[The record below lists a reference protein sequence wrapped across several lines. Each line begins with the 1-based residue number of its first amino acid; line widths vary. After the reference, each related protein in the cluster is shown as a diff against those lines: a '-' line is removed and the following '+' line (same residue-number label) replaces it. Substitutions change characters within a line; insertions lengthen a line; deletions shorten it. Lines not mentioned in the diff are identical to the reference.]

1 MMAPPSRISSAM
13 RARPAP
19 AFATTAAARSWRAK
33 RRWKKFC
40 ALPAR
45 TRRAP
50 MGAFEYTALDAQGRE
65 RKGLIE
71 GDTPKHVRQLLREK
85 QLLPM
90 DIQETAAQELKQS
103 RRRRFM
109 RRGLS
114 SLDLALLPR
123 QLATLLRSGLPLEE
137 TLQAVAEQ
145 TEKPRVQ
152 RIVLGVRSKV
162 VEGHPLA
169 DGLRDFPQAFPE
181 IYRATVSAGEQSG
194 KLDSVLERLSDYTES
209 RQVMGQ
215 QVSNALVYPIVLM
228 VLSFGIV
235 SFLLAYV
242 VPQVVAVFQSSNQEL
257 PIATKI
263 LIGMSDGIRHY
274 WFYGLIVVGAV
285 VWGFLRWLKN
295 PEARLRF
302 DRFLLRLPV
311 AGRLIRGL
319 NTGRFSRTF
328 SILTASAVPVL
339 EALRISAEVV
349 TNLPMKRA
357 VEEAALRV
365 REGAPIGR
373 SLAARKLFPPMMIHL
388 ISSGESS
395 GELEKMLER
404 AATNQEREM
413 DGLLSNMTNL
423 LGPLMVVF
431 MGGIV
436 MFIVIALLLPIFQL
450 NDLVK

>member
-1 MMAPPSRISSAM
+1 
-13 RARPAP
+13 
-19 AFATTAAARSWRAK
+19 
-33 RRWKKFC
+33 
-40 ALPAR
+40 
-45 TRRAP
+45 
-50 MGAFEYTALDAQGRE
+50 MGAFEYTALDGQGRE

-90 DIQETAAQELKQS
+90 DIQETARKEAKQG

-114 SLDLALLPR
+114 SLDLALLTR

-145 TEKPRVQ
+145 TEKARVQ
-152 RIVLGVRSKV
+152 RIILGVRSKV

-194 KLDSVLERLSDYTES
+194 KLDSVLERLADYTES

-215 QVSNALVYPIVLM
+215 QVSHALVYPIVLL
-228 VLSFGIV
+228 VLSFAIV

-242 VPQVVAVFQSSNQEL
+242 VPQVVAVFESGHQEL
-257 PIATKI
+257 PMATRI
-263 LIGMSDGIRHY
+263 LIGASDLVRHY
-274 WFYGLIVVGAV
+274 WVYGLIVIGAA
-285 VWGFLRWLKN
+285 VWGFARWVKGA
-295 PEARLRF
+295 EARLKV
-302 DRFLLRLPV
+302 DRFLLRLPL
-311 AGRLIRGL
+311 AGKLIRGL
-319 NTGRFSRTF
+319 NTARFSRTF

-339 EALRISAEVV
+339 DALRISAEVV
-349 TNLPMKRA
+349 NNLPMRNA
-357 VEEAALRV
+357 VDEAALRV
-365 REGAPIGR
+365 REGAPIGK

-413 DGLLSNMTNL
+413 DGLLANMTNL
-423 LGPLMVVF
+423 LGPFMVVF
-431 MGGIV
+431 MGGVV

>member
-1 MMAPPSRISSAM
+1 
-13 RARPAP
+13 
-19 AFATTAAARSWRAK
+19 
-33 RRWKKFC
+33 
-40 ALPAR
+40 
-45 TRRAP
+45 

-71 GDTPKHVRQLLREK
+71 GDTPKHVRQLLRDK

-103 RRRRFM
+103 RRRRFL

-114 SLDLALLPR
+114 SLDLAMLTR

-194 KLDSVLERLSDYTES
+194 KLDQVLERLSDYTES

-215 QVSNALVYPIVLM
+215 QVSNALVYPIVLL

-263 LIGMSDGIRHY
+263 LIGMSDLIRHY
-274 WFYGLIVVGAV
+274 WFYALIVIGAM

-388 ISSGESS
+388 ISSGE
-395 GELEKMLER
+395 LEKMLER

>member
-1 MMAPPSRISSAM
+1 V
-13 RARPAP
+13 
-19 AFATTAAARSWRAK
+19 
-33 RRWKKFC
+33 
-40 ALPAR
+40 
-45 TRRAP
+45 
-50 MGAFEYTALDAQGRE
+50 GAFEYVALDPQGRE

-71 GDTPKHVRQLLREK
+71 GDTPKHVRQLLRDK
-85 QLLPM
+85 QLLPL
-90 DIQETAAQELKQS
+90 DIQEAAQREQKQN
-103 RRRRFM
+103 RARVLM

-114 SLDLALLPR
+114 TLDLALLTR

-137 TLQAVAEQ
+137 SLQAVAEQ

-169 DGLRDFPQAFPE
+169 EGLRDFPQAFPE

-194 KLDSVLERLSDYTES
+194 KLDSVLERLADYTES
-209 RQVMGQ
+209 RQAMGQ
-215 QVSNALVYPIVLM
+215 QVSNAMVYPIVIL
-228 VLSFGIV
+228 VLSFAIV

-242 VPQVVAVFQSSNQEL
+242 VPQVVAVFESGHQEL
-257 PIATKI
+257 PTATRFLIA
-263 LIGMSDGIRHY
+263 MSDLIRHY
-274 WFYGLIVVGAV
+274 WFYGLILISAA
-285 VWGFLRWLKN
+285 VWGFSRWLKA
-295 PEARLRF
+295 PEARLSF
-302 DRFLLRLPV
+302 DRFLLRVPL
-311 AGRLIRGL
+311 AGKLIRGL
-319 NTGRFSRTF
+319 NTARFSRTF

-349 TNLPMKRA
+349 NNLPMKQA

-365 REGAPIGR
+365 REGAAIGK
-373 SLAARKLFPPMMIHL
+373 SLAVRKLFPPMMIHL

-404 AATNQEREM
+404 AASNQEREM
-413 DGLLSNMTNL
+413 DGLLSTLTNL
-423 LGPLMVVF
+423 LGPFMVVF
-431 MGGIV
+431 MGAIV

>member
-1 MMAPPSRISSAM
+1 
-13 RARPAP
+13 
-19 AFATTAAARSWRAK
+19 
-33 RRWKKFC
+33 
-40 ALPAR
+40 
-45 TRRAP
+45 
-50 MGAFEYTALDAQGRE
+50 MGAFEYVALDTSGKE

-71 GDTPKHVRQLLREK
+71 GDTAKHVRQLLRDK
-85 QLLPM
+85 QLLP
-90 DIQETAAQELKQS
+90 IEILEAAQREQKQNRS
-103 RRRRFM
+103 RRPFM

-114 SLDLALLPR
+114 SLDLALLTR

-145 TEKPRVQ
+145 TEKARVQ
-152 RIVLGVRSKV
+152 RIILGVRSKV

-194 KLDSVLERLSDYTES
+194 KLDSVLERLADYTES

-215 QVSNALVYPIVLM
+215 QVSHALVYPIVLL
-228 VLSFGIV
+228 VLSFAIV

-242 VPQVVAVFQSSNQEL
+242 VPQVVAVFESGHQEL
-257 PIATKI
+257 PLATRI
-263 LIGMSDGIRHY
+263 LIGASDLVRHY
-274 WFYGLIVVGAV
+274 WVYGVIVIAGVL
-285 VWGFLRWLKN
+285 WGFSRWVKG
-295 PEARLRF
+295 PEARLKV
-302 DRFLLRLPV
+302 DRFLLRLPL
-311 AGRLIRGL
+311 AGKLIRGV
-319 NTGRFSRTF
+319 NTARFSRTF

-349 TNLPMKRA
+349 NNMPMRNA

-365 REGAPIGR
+365 REGAPIGK

-404 AATNQEREM
+404 AASNQEREM
-413 DGLLSNMTNL
+413 DGLLSTLTNL

-431 MGGIV
+431 MGAVV

>member
-1 MMAPPSRISSAM
+1 
-13 RARPAP
+13 
-19 AFATTAAARSWRAK
+19 
-33 RRWKKFC
+33 
-40 ALPAR
+40 
-45 TRRAP
+45 
-50 MGAFEYTALDAQGRE
+50 MGAFEYTALDSQGRE

-71 GDTPKHVRQLLREK
+71 GDTAKHVRQLLRDK

-90 DIQETAAQELKQS
+90 DIQETAQQEMKQS

-114 SLDLALLPR
+114 TLDLALLTR

-152 RIVLGVRSKV
+152 RIILGVRSKV

-194 KLDSVLERLSDYTES
+194 KLDQVLERLSDYTES

-215 QVSNALVYPIVLM
+215 QVSNALVYPVVLL

-242 VPQVVAVFQSSNQEL
+242 VPQVVAVFESSNQAL
-257 PIATKI
+257 PLATRV
-263 LIGMSDGIRHY
+263 LIGMSDLIRHY
-274 WFYGLIVVGAV
+274 WIYALIVLGLV
-285 VWGFLRWLKN
+285 VWGFTRWLKSA
-295 PEARLRF
+295 EARMRF

-311 AGRLIRGL
+311 VGKLIRGL

-349 TNLPMKRA
+349 TNTPMKRA
-357 VEEAALRV
+357 VEEAAGRV
-365 REGAPIGR
+365 REGAPIGK
-373 SLAARKLFPPMMIHL
+373 SLAAR
-388 ISSGESS
+388 
-395 GELEKMLER
+395 
-404 AATNQEREM
+404 N
-413 DGLLSNMTNL
+413 DGKNL
-423 LGPLMVVF
+423 KYDF
-431 MGGIV
+431 
-436 MFIVIALLLPIFQL
+436 
-450 NDLVK
+450 

>member
-1 MMAPPSRISSAM
+1 
-13 RARPAP
+13 
-19 AFATTAAARSWRAK
+19 
-33 RRWKKFC
+33 
-40 ALPAR
+40 
-45 TRRAP
+45 

-71 GDTPKHVRQLLREK
+71 GDTAKHVRQLLREK
-85 QLLPM
+85 HLLPM
-90 DIQETAAQELKQS
+90 DIQESAQREAKQS
-103 RRRRFM
+103 GSRRPFV

-114 SLDLALLPR
+114 ALDLALFTR

-137 TLQAVAEQ
+137 SLAAVAEQ
-145 TEKPRVQ
+145 TEKARVQ
-152 RIVLGVRSKV
+152 RIVLGVRAKV

-169 DGLRDFPQAFPE
+169 DGFRDFPAAFPE

-194 KLDSVLERLSDYTES
+194 KLDSVLERLADYTES

-215 QVSNALVYPIVLM
+215 NVSNALVYPIVLL
-228 VLSFGIV
+228 VLSFAIV

-242 VPQVVAVFQSSNQEL
+242 VPQVVAVFESGHQEL
-257 PIATKI
+257 PVATRI
-263 LIGMSDGIRHY
+263 LIGMSDFTRHY
-274 WFYGLIVVGAV
+274 WYYGLAALGVAIFA
-285 VWGFLRWLKN
+285 FRRWLRN
-295 PEARLRF
+295 PDARTRF
-302 DRFLLRLPV
+302 HAFLLRLPLV
-311 AGRLIRGL
+311 GKLIRGL
-319 NTGRFSRTF
+319 NTARFSRTF

-349 TNLPMKRA
+349 NNLPMKKA
-357 VEEAALRV
+357 VEEAASRV

-404 AATNQEREM
+404 AASNQEREM
-413 DGLLSNMTNL
+413 DGLLSTMTNL
-423 LGPLMVVF
+423 LGPFMVVF
-431 MGGIV
+431 MGAIV
-436 MFIVIALLLPIFQL
+436 MFIVVALLLPIFQL

>member
-1 MMAPPSRISSAM
+1 
-13 RARPAP
+13 
-19 AFATTAAARSWRAK
+19 
-33 RRWKKFC
+33 
-40 ALPAR
+40 
-45 TRRAP
+45 
-50 MGAFEYTALDAQGRE
+50 MGAFEYVALDTSGKE

-71 GDTPKHVRQLLREK
+71 GDTPKHVRQLLRDK
-85 QLLPM
+85 QLLP
-90 DIQETAAQELKQS
+90 IEILESAEREQKQNRS
-103 RRRRFM
+103 RRPFM

-114 SLDLALLPR
+114 SLDLALLTR

-145 TEKPRVQ
+145 TEKARVQ
-152 RIVLGVRSKV
+152 RIILGVRSKV

-194 KLDSVLERLSDYTES
+194 KLDSVLERLADYTES

-215 QVSNALVYPIVLM
+215 QVSHALVYPIVLL
-228 VLSFGIV
+228 VLSFAIV

-242 VPQVVAVFQSSNQEL
+242 VPQVVAVFESGHQEL
-257 PIATKI
+257 PLATRI
-263 LIGMSDGIRHY
+263 LIGASDLVRHY
-274 WFYGLIVVGAV
+274 WVYGVIVIAGAL
-285 VWGFLRWLKN
+285 WGFSRWVKR
-295 PEARLRF
+295 PEARLKV
-302 DRFLLRLPV
+302 DRLLLRLPL
-311 AGRLIRGL
+311 AGKLIRGV
-319 NTGRFSRTF
+319 NTARFSRTF

-349 TNLPMKRA
+349 INMPMRNA

-365 REGAPIGR
+365 REGAPIGK

-404 AATNQEREM
+404 AASNQEREM
-413 DGLLSNMTNL
+413 DGLLSTLTNL

-431 MGGIV
+431 MGAVV

>member
-1 MMAPPSRISSAM
+1 
-13 RARPAP
+13 
-19 AFATTAAARSWRAK
+19 
-33 RRWKKFC
+33 
-40 ALPAR
+40 
-45 TRRAP
+45 

-71 GDTPKHVRQLLREK
+71 GDTPKHVRQLLRDK

-90 DIQETAAQELKQS
+90 DIQETAKQEVKQG
-103 RRRRFM
+103 RRRRFL

-114 SLDLALLPR
+114 SLDLALLTR

-152 RIVLGVRSKV
+152 RIILGVRSKV

-194 KLDSVLERLSDYTES
+194 KLDQVLERLSDYTES

-215 QVSNALVYPIVLM
+215 QVSNALVYPIVLL

-242 VPQVVAVFQSSNQEL
+242 VPQVVAVFESSNQEL
-257 PIATKI
+257 PVATRI
-263 LIGMSDGIRHY
+263 LIGMSDLIRHY
-274 WFYGLIVVGAV
+274 WFYALIVIGAV
-285 VWGFLRWLKN
+285 VWGFLRWLKS

-302 DRFLLRLPV
+302 DRFLLRVPV
-311 AGRLIRGL
+311 AGKLIRGL

-328 SILTASAVPVL
+328 SILDRQRGAGARGVAHLSRGGHQYADEAS
-339 EALRISAEVV
+339 
-349 TNLPMKRA
+349 
-357 VEEAALRV
+357 
-365 REGAPIGR
+365 G
-373 SLAARKLFPPMMIHL
+373 
-388 ISSGESS
+388 
-395 GELEKMLER
+395 
-404 AATNQEREM
+404 
-413 DGLLSNMTNL
+413 
-423 LGPLMVVF
+423 
-431 MGGIV
+431 
-436 MFIVIALLLPIFQL
+436 
-450 NDLVK
+450 

>member
-1 MMAPPSRISSAM
+1 
-13 RARPAP
+13 
-19 AFATTAAARSWRAK
+19 
-33 RRWKKFC
+33 
-40 ALPAR
+40 
-45 TRRAP
+45 

-71 GDTPKHVRQLLREK
+71 GDTPKHVRQLLRDK

-90 DIQETAAQELKQS
+90 DIHETAERELKQS
-103 RRRRFM
+103 RRRGFM

-114 SLDLALLPR
+114 TLDLALLTR

-137 TLQAVAEQ
+137 SLQAVAEQ

-194 KLDSVLERLSDYTES
+194 KLDQVLERLSDYTES

-215 QVSNALVYPIVLM
+215 QVSNALVYPIVLL

-263 LIGMSDGIRHY
+263 LIGMSDLIRHY
-274 WFYGLIVVGAV
+274 WVYALIVIGAV

>member
-1 MMAPPSRISSAM
+1 
-13 RARPAP
+13 
-19 AFATTAAARSWRAK
+19 
-33 RRWKKFC
+33 
-40 ALPAR
+40 
-45 TRRAP
+45 
-50 MGAFEYTALDAQGRE
+50 MGAFEYVALDPQGKE

-71 GDTPKHVRQLLREK
+71 GDTPKHVRQLLRDK
-85 QLLPM
+85 QLLPLE
-90 DIQETAAQELKQS
+90 ILEAAQREQKQGRS
-103 RRRRFM
+103 RRPFM

-114 SLDLALLPR
+114 SLDLALLTR

-194 KLDSVLERLSDYTES
+194 KLDSVLERLADYTES

-215 QVSNALVYPIVLM
+215 QVSHALVYPIVLL
-228 VLSFGIV
+228 VLSFAIV

-242 VPQVVAVFQSSNQEL
+242 VPQVVAVFESGHQEL
-257 PIATKI
+257 PMATRI
-263 LIGMSDGIRHY
+263 LIGASDLVRHY
-274 WFYGLIVVGAV
+274 WVYGLIVIGAA
-285 VWGFLRWLKN
+285 VWGFARWVKGA
-295 PEARLRF
+295 EARLKV
-302 DRFLLRLPV
+302 DRFLLRLPL
-311 AGRLIRGL
+311 AGKLIRGL
-319 NTGRFSRTF
+319 NTARFSRTF

-349 TNLPMKRA
+349 NNLPMRNA
-357 VEEAALRV
+357 VDEAALRV
-365 REGAPIGR
+365 REGAPIGK

-388 ISSGESS
+388 IASGESS

-413 DGLLSNMTNL
+413 DALLSTLTNL

-431 MGGIV
+431 MGAVV

>member
-1 MMAPPSRISSAM
+1 
-13 RARPAP
+13 
-19 AFATTAAARSWRAK
+19 
-33 RRWKKFC
+33 
-40 ALPAR
+40 
-45 TRRAP
+45 
-50 MGAFEYTALDAQGRE
+50 MGAFEYTALDSQGRE

-71 GDTPKHVRQLLREK
+71 GDTAKHVRQLLRDK

-90 DIQETAAQELKQS
+90 DIQETAQQEMKQS

-114 SLDLALLPR
+114 TLDLALLTR

-152 RIVLGVRSKV
+152 RIILGVRSKV

-194 KLDSVLERLSDYTES
+194 KLDQVLERLSDYTES

-215 QVSNALVYPIVLM
+215 QVSNALVYPVVLL

-242 VPQVVAVFQSSNQEL
+242 VPQVVAVFESSNQAL
-257 PIATKI
+257 PLATRV
-263 LIGMSDGIRHY
+263 LIGMSDLIRHY
-274 WFYGLIVVGAV
+274 WIYALIVLSLV
-285 VWGFLRWLKN
+285 VWGFTRWLKS
-295 PEARLRF
+295 PEARMRF

-311 AGRLIRGL
+311 VGKLIRGL

-349 TNLPMKRA
+349 TNTPMKRA
-357 VEEAALRV
+357 VEEAAGRV
-365 REGAPIGR
+365 REGAPIGK

-423 LGPLMVVF
+423 LGPVMVVL

>member
-1 MMAPPSRISSAM
+1 
-13 RARPAP
+13 
-19 AFATTAAARSWRAK
+19 
-33 RRWKKFC
+33 
-40 ALPAR
+40 
-45 TRRAP
+45 
-50 MGAFEYTALDAQGRE
+50 MGAYEYVALDPQGKE

-71 GDTPKHVRQLLREK
+71 GDTPKHVRQMLRDK
-85 QLLPM
+85 QLLPLE
-90 DIQETAAQELKQS
+90 ILEAAQREQKQS
-103 RRRRFM
+103 RSRRPFM

-114 SLDLALLPR
+114 TLDLALLTR

-137 TLQAVAEQ
+137 TLAAVAEQ

-215 QVSNALVYPIVLM
+215 QVSNALVYLIVLM
-228 VLSFGIV
+228 VLSFAIV

-242 VPQVVAVFQSSNQEL
+242 VPQVVAVFESGHQEL
-257 PIATKI
+257 PIATRI
-263 LIGMSDGIRHY
+263 LIGMSDLIRLY
-274 WFYGLIVVGAV
+274 WFYALIVIAAV
-285 VWGFLRWLKN
+285 TWGFLRWLKA

-302 DRFLLRLPV
+302 DRFLLRVPLV
-311 AGRLIRGL
+311 GKLIRGL
-319 NTGRFSRTF
+319 NTARFSRTF

-339 EALRISAEVV
+339 EALRISSEVV
-349 TNLPMKRA
+349 NNLPMKRA
-357 VEEAALRV
+357 VEDAALRV
-365 REGAPIGR
+365 REGAPIGK

-431 MGGIV
+431 MGGIF

>member
-1 MMAPPSRISSAM
+1 MA
-13 RARPAP
+13 
-19 AFATTAAARSWRAK
+19 
-33 RRWKKFC
+33 
-40 ALPAR
+40 
-45 TRRAP
+45 
-50 MGAFEYTALDAQGRE
+50 AFEYTALDLEGKE

-71 GDTPKHVRQLLREK
+71 ADTPKHARQLVRDK

-90 DIQETAAQELKQS
+90 EITEAAQSELK
-103 RRRRFM
+103 RNRAGGFM

-114 SLDLALLPR
+114 TLDLALLTR

-137 TLQAVAEQ
+137 SLQAVAEQ

-152 RIVLGVRSKV
+152 RIILGVRSKV

-181 IYRATVSAGEQSG
+181 IYRATVAAGEQSG

-228 VLSFGIV
+228 VLSFAIV

-242 VPQVVAVFQSSNQEL
+242 VPQVVAVFEQGHQEL
-257 PIATKI
+257 PVATRI
-263 LIGMSDGIRHY
+263 LIGMSDGIRNY
-274 WFYGLIVVGAV
+274 WYYGVAV
-285 VWGFLRWLKN
+285 IGLGTWGFLRWLKA
-295 PEARLRF
+295 PESRLRF
-302 DRFLLRLPV
+302 DRMLLRVPL
-311 AGRLIRGL
+311 AGKLIRGL
-319 NTGRFSRTF
+319 NTARFARTF

-339 EALRISAEVV
+339 EALKISADVV
-349 TNLPMKRA
+349 NNLPMKNA
-357 VEEAALRV
+357 VVDAALRV
-365 REGAPIGR
+365 REGAPIGK
-373 SLAARKLFPPMMIHL
+373 SLAARKIFPPMMIHL

-404 AATNQEREM
+404 AAGNQEREM
-413 DGLLSNMTNL
+413 DGLLATMTNL
-423 LGPLMVVF
+423 LGPFMVVF
-431 MGGIV
+431 MGAVV

>member
-1 MMAPPSRISSAM
+1 
-13 RARPAP
+13 
-19 AFATTAAARSWRAK
+19 
-33 RRWKKFC
+33 
-40 ALPAR
+40 
-45 TRRAP
+45 
-50 MGAFEYTALDAQGRE
+50 MGAFEYVALDPQGRE

-71 GDTPKHVRQLLREK
+71 GDTPKHVRQLLRDK
-85 QLLPM
+85 QLLPLE
-90 DIQETAAQELKQS
+90 IQETAQREKKQS
-103 RRRRFM
+103 RSRRPFM
-109 RRGLS
+109 RRSLS
-114 SLDLALLPR
+114 SLDLALLTR

-169 DGLRDFPQAFPE
+169 EGLRDFPQAFPE

-194 KLDSVLERLSDYTES
+194 KLDSVLERLADYTES

-215 QVSNALVYPIVLM
+215 QVSHALVYPIVLL
-228 VLSFGIV
+228 VLSFAIV

-242 VPQVVAVFQSSNQEL
+242 VPQVVAVFESGHQEL
-257 PIATKI
+257 PVATRI
-263 LIGMSDGIRHY
+263 LIGTSDLVRHY
-274 WFYGLIVVGAV
+274 WVYGLIVTAGV
-285 VWGFLRWLKN
+285 VWGFSRWVKA
-295 PEARLRF
+295 PAARLKV
-302 DRFLLRLPV
+302 DRLLLRVPLT
-311 AGRLIRGL
+311 GKLIRGL
-319 NTGRFSRTF
+319 NTARFARTF

-349 TNLPMKRA
+349 NNMPMKNA

-365 REGAPIGR
+365 REGAPIGK

-388 ISSGESS
+388 IASGESS

-404 AATNQEREM
+404 AASNQEREM
-413 DGLLSNMTNL
+413 DGLLSTMTNL

-431 MGGIV
+431 MGAVV

>member
-1 MMAPPSRISSAM
+1 
-13 RARPAP
+13 
-19 AFATTAAARSWRAK
+19 
-33 RRWKKFC
+33 
-40 ALPAR
+40 
-45 TRRAP
+45 
-50 MGAFEYTALDAQGRE
+50 MGAFEYVALDPQGKE

-71 GDTPKHVRQLLREK
+71 GDTAKHVRQLLRDK
-85 QLLPM
+85 QLLPLE
-90 DIQETAAQELKQS
+90 ILEAAQREQKQS
-103 RRRRFM
+103 RSRRPFM

-114 SLDLALLPR
+114 SLDLALLTR

-194 KLDSVLERLSDYTES
+194 KLDSVLERLADYTES

-215 QVSNALVYPIVLM
+215 QVSHALVYPIVLL
-228 VLSFGIV
+228 VLSFAIV

-242 VPQVVAVFQSSNQEL
+242 VPQVVAVFESGHQEL
-257 PIATKI
+257 PMATRI
-263 LIGMSDGIRHY
+263 LIGASDLVRHY
-274 WFYGLIVVGAV
+274 WIYGLIVIGAAL
-285 VWGFLRWLKN
+285 WGFARWVKGA
-295 PEARLRF
+295 EARLKV
-302 DRFLLRLPV
+302 DRFLLRVPL
-311 AGRLIRGL
+311 AGKLIRGL
-319 NTGRFSRTF
+319 NTARFARTF

-349 TNLPMKRA
+349 NNLPMRNA
-357 VEEAALRV
+357 VDEAALRV
-365 REGAPIGR
+365 REGAPIGK

-388 ISSGESS
+388 IASGESS

-413 DGLLSNMTNL
+413 DALLSTLTNL
-423 LGPLMVVF
+423 LGPFMVVF
-431 MGGIV
+431 MGAVV

>member
-1 MMAPPSRISSAM
+1 MA
-13 RARPAP
+13 
-19 AFATTAAARSWRAK
+19 
-33 RRWKKFC
+33 
-40 ALPAR
+40 
-45 TRRAP
+45 
-50 MGAFEYTALDAQGRE
+50 AFEYTALDAAGKE

-71 GDTPKHVRQLLREK
+71 ADTPKHARQLVRDK

-90 DIQETAAQELKQS
+90 EIQEAAQSELKRS
-103 RRRRFM
+103 RARGFM

-114 SLDLALLPR
+114 TLDLALLTR

-137 TLQAVAEQ
+137 SLQAVAEQ

-152 RIVLGVRSKV
+152 RIILGVRSKV

-181 IYRATVSAGEQSG
+181 IYRATVAAGEQSG

-228 VLSFGIV
+228 VLSFAIV

-242 VPQVVAVFQSSNQEL
+242 VPQVVAVFEQGHQEL
-257 PIATKI
+257 PIATRI
-263 LIGMSDGIRHY
+263 LIGMSDGIRNY
-274 WFYGLIVVGAV
+274 WYYGLAV
-285 VWGFLRWLKN
+285 IGLGTWGFLRWLKA
-295 PEARLRF
+295 PDARLRF
-302 DRFLLRLPV
+302 HRVLLRVPL
-311 AGRLIRGL
+311 AGKLIRGL
-319 NTGRFSRTF
+319 NTARFARTF

-339 EALRISAEVV
+339 EALKISADVV
-349 TNLPMKRA
+349 NNLPMKNA
-357 VEEAALRV
+357 VVDAALRV
-365 REGAPIGR
+365 REGAPIGK
-373 SLAARKLFPPMMIHL
+373 SLAARKIFPPMMIHL

-404 AATNQEREM
+404 AAGNQEREM
-413 DGLLSNMTNL
+413 DGLLSTMTNL
-423 LGPLMVVF
+423 LGPFMVVF
-431 MGGIV
+431 MGAVV

>member
-1 MMAPPSRISSAM
+1 
-13 RARPAP
+13 
-19 AFATTAAARSWRAK
+19 
-33 RRWKKFC
+33 
-40 ALPAR
+40 
-45 TRRAP
+45 

-71 GDTPKHVRQLLREK
+71 GDTPKHVRQMLRDK

-90 DIQETAAQELKQS
+90 DIQETVKQEQKQGG
-103 RRRRFM
+103 RRRPFM

-114 SLDLALLPR
+114 TLDLALLTR
-123 QLATLLRSGLPLEE
+123 QMATLLRSGLPLEE

-215 QVSNALVYPIVLM
+215 AVSNALVYPIVLL
-228 VLSFGIV
+228 VLSCAIV

-242 VPQVVAVFQSSNQEL
+242 VPQVVAVFESSNQQL
-257 PIATKI
+257 PIATRI

-274 WFYGLIVVGAV
+274 WFYAIIGIAAA
-285 VWGFLRWLKN
+285 VWGFLRWLKA
-295 PEARLRF
+295 PEARMRWH
-302 DRFLLRLPV
+302 RFLLRIPLI
-311 AGRLIRGL
+311 GKLIRGV

-349 TNLPMKRA
+349 TNMPMKAA
-357 VEEAALRV
+357 VEEAASRV
-365 REGAPIGR
+365 REGAPIGK

-413 DGLLSNMTNL
+413 DGLLSNLTNL
-423 LGPLMVVF
+423 LGPFMVVF
-431 MGGIV
+431 MGAIV

>member
-1 MMAPPSRISSAM
+1 MA
-13 RARPAP
+13 
-19 AFATTAAARSWRAK
+19 
-33 RRWKKFC
+33 
-40 ALPAR
+40 
-45 TRRAP
+45 
-50 MGAFEYTALDAQGRE
+50 AFEYIALDAQGRE

-85 QLLPM
+85 HLLPM
-90 DIQETAAQELKQS
+90 DIQETAQQELKAK
-103 RRRRFM
+103 RRRGLM

-114 SLDLALLPR
+114 TLDLALLTR
-123 QLATLLRSGLPLEE
+123 QLATLLKSGLPLEE
-137 TLQAVAEQ
+137 SLQAVAEQ

-169 DGLRDFPQAFPE
+169 DGLKDFPNAFPE

-215 QVSNALVYPIVLM
+215 QVSNALVYPIVLL
-228 VLSFGIV
+228 VLSFAIV

-242 VPQVVAVFQSSNQEL
+242 VPQVVAVFESGHQEL
-257 PIATKI
+257 PFATRL
-263 LIGMSDGIRHY
+263 LIGMSDLVRLY
-274 WFYGLIVVGAV
+274 WVYALIVIAV
-285 VWGFLRWLKN
+285 ATWGFLRWLKS

-302 DRFLLRLPV
+302 DRVMLKVPL
-311 AGRLIRGL
+311 AGKLIRGV
-319 NTGRFSRTF
+319 NTARFSRTF

-349 TNLPMKRA
+349 NSLPMKQA

-365 REGAPIGR
+365 REGAAIGK
-373 SLAARKLFPPMMIHL
+373 SLAARKVFPPMMIHL

-404 AATNQEREM
+404 AASNQEREM
-413 DGLLSNMTNL
+413 DGLLSTMTNL
-423 LGPLMVVF
+423 LGPFMVVF
-431 MGGIV
+431 MGGVV

>member
-1 MMAPPSRISSAM
+1 
-13 RARPAP
+13 
-19 AFATTAAARSWRAK
+19 
-33 RRWKKFC
+33 
-40 ALPAR
+40 
-45 TRRAP
+45 

-90 DIQETAAQELKQS
+90 EIQEAAQKELKRS
-103 RRRRFM
+103 RARGFF

-114 SLDLALLPR
+114 TLDLALLTR

-137 TLQAVAEQ
+137 SLAAVAEQ

-152 RIVLGVRSKV
+152 GIVLGVRSKV

-194 KLDSVLERLSDYTES
+194 KLDHVLERLSDYTES

-228 VLSFGIV
+228 VLSCAIV

-242 VPQVVAVFQSSNQEL
+242 VPQVVAVFESGHQEL
-257 PIATKI
+257 PLATRI
-263 LIGMSDGIRHY
+263 LIGSSDFLRNY
-274 WFYGLIVVGAV
+274 WFYLLAV
-285 VWGFLRWLKN
+285 IAIGVWGFLRWLRSPDAKV
-295 PEARLRF
+295 RF
-302 DRFLLRLPV
+302 DRFLLRVPLL
-311 AGRLIRGL
+311 GKLIRGL
-319 NTGRFSRTF
+319 NTARFARTF

-349 TNLPMKRA
+349 NNLPMQQA
-357 VEEAALRV
+357 VVEAALRV
-365 REGAPIGR
+365 REGAPIGK

-413 DGLLSNMTNL
+413 DGLLSTLTNL
-423 LGPLMVVF
+423 LGPFMVVF
-431 MGGIV
+431 MGAVV

>member
-1 MMAPPSRISSAM
+1 
-13 RARPAP
+13 
-19 AFATTAAARSWRAK
+19 
-33 RRWKKFC
+33 
-40 ALPAR
+40 
-45 TRRAP
+45 

-71 GDTPKHVRQLLREK
+71 GDTPKHVRQLLRDK

-90 DIQETAAQELKQS
+90 EIQETAQRELQQ
-103 RRRRFM
+103 RRRRGLM

-114 SLDLALLPR
+114 TLDLALLTR

-137 TLQAVAEQ
+137 SLQAVAEQ

-152 RIVLGVRSKV
+152 RIVLGVRGKV

-169 DGLRDFPQAFPE
+169 DGLKDFPQAFPE

-228 VLSFGIV
+228 VLSFAIV

-242 VPQVVAVFQSSNQEL
+242 VPQVVAVFESGHQEL
-257 PIATKI
+257 PLATRI
-263 LIGMSDGIRHY
+263 LIGMSDVVRLY
-274 WFYGLIVVGAV
+274 WYYGLIAISVVT
-285 VWGFLRWLKN
+285 WGFLRWLKA
-295 PEARLRF
+295 PEARYRF
-302 DRFLLRLPV
+302 DRFLLRVPLL
-311 AGRLIRGL
+311 GKLIRGV
-319 NTGRFSRTF
+319 NTARFSRTF

-349 TNLPMKRA
+349 SNLPMKRA

-365 REGAPIGR
+365 REGAPIGK
-373 SLAARKLFPPMMIHL
+373 SLAARKMFPPMMIHL

-404 AATNQEREM
+404 AASNQEREM
-413 DGLLSNMTNL
+413 DGLLSTLTNL
-423 LGPLMVVF
+423 LGPFMVVF
-431 MGGIV
+431 MGAVV

>member
-1 MMAPPSRISSAM
+1 MA
-13 RARPAP
+13 
-19 AFATTAAARSWRAK
+19 
-33 RRWKKFC
+33 
-40 ALPAR
+40 
-45 TRRAP
+45 
-50 MGAFEYTALDAQGRE
+50 AFEYIALDAQGRE

-85 QLLPM
+85 HLLPVE
-90 DIQETAAQELKQS
+90 IQESTERELKQ
-103 RRRRFM
+103 RRARRFM

-114 SLDLALLPR
+114 TLDLALLPR

-137 TLQAVAEQ
+137 SLQAVAEQ

-169 DGLRDFPQAFPE
+169 DGLKDFPNAFPE

-228 VLSFGIV
+228 VLSFAIV

-242 VPQVVAVFQSSNQEL
+242 VPQVVAVFESGHQEL
-257 PIATKI
+257 PCATRFLIA
-263 LIGMSDGIRHY
+263 LSDMVRLY
-274 WFYGLIVVGAV
+274 WYYGVIVTGLAV
-285 VWGFLRWLKN
+285 WAFRRWLRA

-302 DRFLLRLPV
+302 HRFLLRVPLL
-311 AGRLIRGL
+311 GKLIRGV
-319 NTGRFSRTF
+319 NTARFARTF

-349 TNLPMKRA
+349 NNLPMKQA

-365 REGAPIGR
+365 REGAPIGK
-373 SLAARKLFPPMMIHL
+373 SLAARKVFPPMMIHL

-404 AATNQEREM
+404 AAANQEREM
-413 DGLLSNMTNL
+413 DGLLSTLTNL
-423 LGPLMVVF
+423 LGPFMVVF
-431 MGGIV
+431 MGAVV

>member
-1 MMAPPSRISSAM
+1 
-13 RARPAP
+13 
-19 AFATTAAARSWRAK
+19 
-33 RRWKKFC
+33 
-40 ALPAR
+40 
-45 TRRAP
+45 

-71 GDTPKHVRQLLREK
+71 GDTPKHVRQLLRDK
-85 QLLPM
+85 QLLPVEV
-90 DIQETAAQELKQS
+90 QESAQRELKRS
-103 RRRRFM
+103 RARRFM
-109 RRGLS
+109 RGGLS
-114 SLDLALLPR
+114 TLDLALLTR

-137 TLQAVAEQ
+137 SLQAVAEQ

-169 DGLRDFPQAFPE
+169 EGLRDFPQAFPE

-194 KLDSVLERLSDYTES
+194 KLDQVLERLSDYTES

-228 VLSFGIV
+228 VLSFAIV
-235 SFLLAYV
+235 AFLLAYV
-242 VPQVVAVFQSSNQEL
+242 VPQVVAVFESGHQEL
-257 PIATKI
+257 PIATRI
-263 LIGMSDGIRHY
+263 LIGSSDLIRHY
-274 WFYGLIVVGAV
+274 WFYALIVKVGV
-285 VWGFLRWLKN
+285 GWLFVRWLKA
-295 PEARLRF
+295 PAARLRV
-302 DRFLLRLPV
+302 DRLLLRLPL
-311 AGRLIRGL
+311 AGKLIRGL
-319 NTGRFSRTF
+319 NTARFARTF

-349 TNLPMKRA
+349 NNLPMRNA

-365 REGAPIGR
+365 REGAPIGK
-373 SLAARKLFPPMMIHL
+373 SLAARKMFPPMMIHL

-413 DGLLSNMTNL
+413 DGLLSTMTNL
-423 LGPLMVVF
+423 LGPFMVVF
-431 MGGIV
+431 MGAIV